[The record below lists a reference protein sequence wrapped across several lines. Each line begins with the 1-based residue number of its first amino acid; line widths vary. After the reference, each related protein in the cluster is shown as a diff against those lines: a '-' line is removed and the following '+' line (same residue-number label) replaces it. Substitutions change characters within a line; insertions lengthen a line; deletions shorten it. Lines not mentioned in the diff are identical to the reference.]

1 MGLVRKRAVTEHR
14 RRRKR
19 EGIVRLEVSVSRA
32 DAALVR
38 RLAQALTDPAL
49 SPETREWL
57 RMHLVPPP
65 GGFKA
70 MLAHAPLEGIDLER
84 PRHMDRKVDL

>member
-1 MGLVRKRAVTEHR
+1 MVMLRKSPVTEHR

-19 EGIVRLEVSVSRA
+19 KGIVRLEVSVARA

-38 RLAQALTDPAL
+38 RLAQALADPSL

-57 RMHLVPPP
+57 RLQLVPPP

-70 MLAHAPLEGIDLER
+70 MLARAPLEGIDLDR
-84 PRHMDRKVDL
+84 PRHMNRKVDL